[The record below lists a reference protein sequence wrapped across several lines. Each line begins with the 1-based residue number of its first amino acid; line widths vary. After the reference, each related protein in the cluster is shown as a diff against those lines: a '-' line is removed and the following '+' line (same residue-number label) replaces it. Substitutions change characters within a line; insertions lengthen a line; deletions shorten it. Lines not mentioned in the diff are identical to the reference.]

1 MTGNAKASVIWVALG
16 YYVGFTFLWTASHQL
31 SDMRA
36 VRYPLYFEWEASIPF
51 QAWAVPLYFTLD
63 TFVALF
69 PFVFRSWKE
78 AFAPVGTLLVQ
89 TAIAAPFFVLVPIA
103 VGYQN
108 DMVSGVWG
116 VYLFEPLGLHNLS
129 QWNHAPSLHVSY
141 AFTLAWVIGKRHGTV
156 AMTLGLI
163 WATVVSIS
171 TMLVHE
177 HHLICL
183 LTGFILFVA
192 TISTVYP
199 WLQRKAGSS

>member
-1 MTGNAKASVIWVALG
+1 VTNNSKASVIWVALVFF
-16 YYVGFTFLWTASHQL
+16 VGFTFLWTASHQF

-63 TFVALF
+63 IFVALF

-108 DMVSGVWG
+108 DMSSGVWG
-116 VYLFEPLGLHNLS
+116 EYLFDPLGLHNLS
-129 QWNHAPSLHVSY
+129 QWNHAPSLHVAY
-141 AFTLAWVIGKRHGTV
+141 AFTIAWTIGKKFGTT
-156 AMTLGLI
+156 AMAIGLL
-163 WATVVSIS
+163 WATAVSIS

-177 HHLICL
+177 HHLICVI
-183 LTGFILFVA
+183 TGFILFVV
-192 TISTVYP
+192 TIPTVYP
-199 WLQRKAGSS
+199 WLQRKVST

>member
-1 MTGNAKASVIWVALG
+1 MTNNSKASVIWVALG

-36 VRYPLYFEWEASIPF
+36 VRYPLYYEWEASIPF

-108 DMVSGVWG
+108 DMSSGVWG
-116 VYLFEPLGLHNLS
+116 EYLFDPLGLHNLS
-129 QWNHAPSLHVSY
+129 QWNHAPSLHIAY
-141 AFTLAWVIGKRHGTV
+141 AFTIAWTIGKKFGTT
-156 AMTLGLI
+156 AMAIGLL
-163 WATVVSIS
+163 WATAVSIS

-177 HHLICL
+177 HHLICVI
-183 LTGFILFVA
+183 TGFILFVV
-192 TISTVYP
+192 TIPTVYP
-199 WLQRKAGSS
+199 WLQRKVST